1 MMYSIRDDGH
11 VIRASDG
18 ATIPPVEDNRDYQE
32 YLAWVSAGNSPTR
45 VHKLVADDNTFGES
59 PWLS

>member
-32 YLAWVSAGNSPTR
+32 YLAWVAEGNSPTKVR
-45 VHKLVADDNTFGES
+45 GTA
-59 PWLS
+59 